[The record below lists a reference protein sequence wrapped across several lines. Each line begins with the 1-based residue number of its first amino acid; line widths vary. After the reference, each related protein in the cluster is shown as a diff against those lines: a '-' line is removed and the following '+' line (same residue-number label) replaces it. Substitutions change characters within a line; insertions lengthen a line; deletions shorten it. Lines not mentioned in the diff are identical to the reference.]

1 MDPGY
6 FLALPVVR
14 PMKETRQFSP
24 GRSSLKNAPTVAG
37 HHSTAGYRCR
47 QHTRRRIYHHN
58 LDSEGIS
65 LAEEDESVC
74 PTCPPMQNASNQCK
88 RSMFTVSGRD
98 RHFCFELIIRS
109 VVAHGEKW
117 MRARWGRSLPQFED
131 GEKRVRS

>member
-1 MDPGY
+1 MPRESPDTI
-6 FLALPVVR
+6 ALQD
-14 PMKETRQFSP
+14 TDADS
-24 GRSSLKNAPTVAG
+24 
-37 HHSTAGYRCR
+37 
-47 QHTRRRIYHHN
+47 TRRRIYHHN

-131 GEKRVRS
+131 GEKRVRN